1 MKFMNI
7 KLASAKNKKV
17 MYLVKASMHK
27 LNNTKSKNKIELIN
41 IYYLTLAPNNL
52 SCIIRTSLHH
62 GVIVTKAPYSGDTT
76 TLQHCIKYITKMCF
90 YADTRFLV

>member
-27 LNNTKSKNKIELIN
+27 LNNIKSKNKMELIN
-41 IYYLTLAPNNL
+41 IYYLIPAKNN
-52 SCIIRTSLHH
+52 
-62 GVIVTKAPYSGDTT
+62 
-76 TLQHCIKYITKMCF
+76 
-90 YADTRFLV
+90 

>member
-7 KLASAKNKKV
+7 KLVSAKNKKE

-27 LNNTKSKNKIELIN
+27 LNNIKSKNKMELIN
-41 IYYLTLAPNNL
+41 IYCLTPAPNNL
-52 SCIIRTSLHH
+52 LCIIRTSLHH

-76 TLQHCIKYITKMCF
+76 TLQHCIKHIIKMCF
-90 YADTRFLV
+90 NADTHFLV